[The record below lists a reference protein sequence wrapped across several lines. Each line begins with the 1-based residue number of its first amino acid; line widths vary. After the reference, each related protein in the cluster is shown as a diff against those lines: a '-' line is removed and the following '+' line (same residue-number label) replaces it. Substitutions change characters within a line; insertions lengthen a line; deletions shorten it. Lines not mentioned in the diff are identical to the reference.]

1 MEQLTALMTAAPDLL
16 VAEFR
21 EPAITAWN
29 RLEARPRTHDF
40 TRSLRAEVRDAL
52 WMLARQWQMGELDAE
67 DAASPID
74 ARLLTRKLTVDT
86 VTLGGGPPL
95 GYDDTV
101 PLEAMVEREPVP
113 FTHALR
119 VQTAQYLLRL
129 HPPGL
134 RAKYLPR
141 YRTAFGFPPL
151 ADGDLRGDVDGRNL
165 YLATQRLAFD
175 GQAALEAIED
185 GSFAATVGV
194 DPGDTNVIEPI
205 VDDFRGWLARQ
216 YTAPAAGDPPVWDTA
231 RLSYSLSA
239 TAPTEDGGRLT
250 VAAERYDEGRLDW
263 YSFEADA
270 DAPPGPVDVAAP
282 DAAAPGAAAPE
293 REAISFIPT
302 TATFKG
308 VPTPRFWEMEERQVN
323 FGALNAQTTDH
334 LLLVFAE
341 LGLVYGND
349 WFVIPYALPVN
360 TLCEVLGLVV
370 TDVFGERTVIRA
382 ADEGDSDWQ
391 RWSLFNLSNAGELG
405 SYNRQFL
412 LPSTLGE
419 ALESEA
425 LERVQF
431 VRDEMA
437 NMVWAVEEIVPD
449 ATGRGINGHDA
460 ADRTG
465 VLPPAITDS
474 PAAIRYLLGT
484 TVPEN
489 WIPFLPV
496 QRPGGTADI
505 AFQRAAMP
513 RLAEGPPTAVGAK
526 GVLLNEPALPWFVNE
541 EEIAVAGTIITRSYQ
556 RVRWYGGRTYLWIG
570 RRRETGRGL
579 GSSGL
584 RFDQIEPVEPVVG

>member
-1 MEQLTALMTAAPDLL
+1 MEQLTALMTASPDLL
-16 VAEFR
+16 VAAFR

-29 RLEARPRTHDF
+29 RLEARPRAHDF
-40 TRSLRAEVRDAL
+40 TRSLRAEVRDPL
-52 WMLARQWQMGELDAE
+52 WMLTRQWQMGELDAE

-74 ARLLTRKLTVDT
+74 ARLLTRKLTVDQ
-86 VTLGGGPPL
+86 VALGDGSPL
-95 GYDDTV
+95 PYDDTI
-101 PLEAMVEREPVP
+101 PLEAMVEREAVP

-119 VQTAQYLLRL
+119 VQAAQYFLRL
-129 HPPGL
+129 HPPAL

-141 YRTAFGFPPL
+141 YRDEFGFPPL
-151 ADGDLRGDVDGRNL
+151 AVGDLRGDVDGRNL

-175 GQAALEAIED
+175 GEAALASIDD
-185 GSFAATVGV
+185 GTFAARVPV
-194 DPGDTNVIEPI
+194 DPGDASAMAPV
-205 VDDFRGWLARQ
+205 VDAFRGWLARQ
-216 YTAPAAGDPPVWDTA
+216 YTTPPAGDPRAWDTA

-239 TAPTEDGGRLT
+239 SAPTEDGGRLT
-250 VAAERYDEGRLDW
+250 LTAGRYDEGRLDW
-263 YSFEADA
+263 YSFEVDPQAER
-270 DAPPGPVDVAAP
+270 GPVER
-282 DAAAPGAAAPE
+282 AAAAE

-302 TATFKG
+302 PATFKG
-308 VPTPRFWEMEERQVN
+308 VPNPRFWEMEERQIN

-341 LGLVYGND
+341 MGLVYGND
-349 WFVIPYALPVN
+349 WFVVPYTLPVN

-382 ADEGDSDWQ
+382 ADEGDSAWQ
-391 RWSLFNLSNAGELG
+391 RWSLFNLSNAGDLG

-412 LPSTLGE
+412 LPSAVGE
-419 ALESEA
+419 IVESEA

-437 NMVWAVEEIVPD
+437 NMVWAVEEVVPD

-465 VLPPAITDS
+465 VLPPPVSDS

-489 WIPFLPV
+489 WIPFLPA
-496 QRPGGTADI
+496 QRPGSAQDI
-505 AFQRAAMP
+505 AFQRSAMP
-513 RLAEGPPTAVGAK
+513 QLGEVPPGTLVGAK

-541 EEIAVAGTIITRSYQ
+541 EELSFAGTIVTRSYQ
-556 RVRWYGGRTYLWIG
+556 RVRWYGGRTYLWVG

-584 RFDQIEPVEPVVG
+584 RFDQIEPVSTTLAGDVG